1 MSKLNKT
8 VLQRYNATRRF
19 LCTLDE
25 QQIAL
30 LIDALDNSNSLQ
42 VTQTQVD
49 SAYDA
54 MYDRAYAEFNE
65 TLKKL

>member
-1 MSKLNKT
+1 MQKLNKT

-25 QQIAL
+25 QQIAM
-30 LIDALDNSNSLQ
+30 LIDALDDNNSIS

-49 SAYDA
+49 SAYEA
-54 MYDRAYAEFNE
+54 LNE
-65 TLKKL
+65 RIREEYKQHLK